1 MNANRVVALAILAA
15 AACGGDNAVQPEP
28 TPSER
33 IEAARN
39 APDGATYQVIAH
51 VLVTFLK
58 PLVGSEPAGFS
69 IQAQSVGP
77 ALFVAV
83 DPATLTPPPVVGDD
97 VTFTVTVMGT
107 TGGMRQA
114 MGIAGW
120 ARESQ
125 GNSIGPLVQN
135 VSNRADLVSN
145 VTGYE
150 TEVIHAAGTI
160 TSAFSTSGPGF
171 SASSVS
177 TLGLPADPSLKLRV
191 PTSLALSLDLASG
204 CNFTLDDVPLWR
216 NGATAQLAAW
226 SAFDVQVSGCPAP
239 QVVGAEAGSFTSVDV
254 RFDRLVAATS
264 VDANGSQFTI
274 PGLTVSAAAVNGKTV
289 TLTTT
294 AQTTSSS
301 YTVTV
306 FHTVTD
312 TYGTSLNGAA
322 NTASFT
328 GY

>member
-1 MNANRVVALAILAA
+1 MNPNRVVALAILAA
-15 AACGGDNAVQPEP
+15 AACGGDNAVQPDP

-58 PLVGSEPAGFS
+58 PLVGSDPAGFS
-69 IQAQSVGP
+69 IQAQAAGP

-83 DPATLTPPPVVGDD
+83 DPASLTPPPVVGDD
-97 VTFTVTVMGT
+97 VTFTITVMGT

-120 ARESQ
+120 SRESQ
-125 GNSIGPLVQN
+125 GTSIGGMVQN
-135 VSNRADLVSN
+135 VSNRSDLVSN

-150 TEVIHAAGTI
+150 TELIHAAGTI

-171 SASSVS
+171 GASSVS
-177 TLGLPADPSLKLRV
+177 TVGLPADPSLKLRV
-191 PTSLALSLDLASG
+191 PTSLAGSLDLANG
-204 CNFTLDDVPLWR
+204 CDFVLDNVPLWR
-216 NGATAQLAAW
+216 TGATAQLSAW

-239 QVVGAEAGSFTSVDV
+239 NVAGAEAGSSTSVDV
-254 RFDRLVAATS
+254 RFDRLVAPTS

-274 PGLTVSAAAVNGKTV
+274 PGLTVSAAVVNGKIV

-294 AQTTSSS
+294 AQSTSTS

-306 FHTVTD
+306 STTVTD
-312 TYGTSLNGAA
+312 TYGTSINAA
-322 NTASFT
+322 SNSATFT
-328 GY
+328 GF